1 MERFGTAGHRRIW
14 LRALAAIALAVS
26 IGTAQTKVKTEA
38 PTPPPEPGILHGV
51 KVEGNHLYPEADI
64 VKVLGLTIGG
74 PVAPADFDV
83 AKQKLINTELFANI
97 GYEFSYFGKPQQY
110 DLVMK
115 VVEYDQVFPMR
126 FEELGIPDEQV
137 RQYLREHVLMYADR
151 IPGSEAVLKRYRDVI
166 QELVAQKDPALKIR
180 ARVVADDPNQLVALF
195 RPNTPPPMIAR
206 VTVLG
211 NKEVETQA
219 IQKAINEVAVG
230 TPYTDTSLKMIL
242 DHAVKGLYDEQGYVN
257 VTFTKIE
264 AVKAQKINGYD
275 VTVTIHEGPKYTFG
289 PIAFRGGDLG
299 EDDVKAMLKFKVGEV
314 FNGTQ
319 AEDLR
324 IALISAMKRKGHLLA
339 AGDIERKVDD
349 EKHTVNLRY
358 LLDPGPTYTF
368 ATLEIHGLDIESE
381 PVIRKMWAEQPGKP
395 FNPDYPE
402 YFLKK
407 VEQAQLFDNLGD
419 TRSDFTPNETT
430 HGVKVDLF
438 FKGSGPGD
446 KKKEKRRE
454 RDGQS
459 QL

>member
-1 MERFGTAGHRRIW
+1 MERFGTLRGRLIW
-14 LRALAAIALAVS
+14 LRALLAGALAVS
-26 IGTAQTKVKTEA
+26 ICPAQTKGKTEA
-38 PTPPPEPGILHGV
+38 PPPPEPGILHSV
-51 KVEGNHLYPEADI
+51 KVEGNRLYPEAEI
-64 VKVLGLTIGG
+64 VKVLGLKIDG

-83 AKQKLINTELFANI
+83 AKQKLLNTDLFANI
-97 GYEFSYFGKPQQY
+97 GYEFSYLGKPQQY
-110 DLVMK
+110 DLRMK

-126 FEELGIPDEQV
+126 FEELGVPDEQV
-137 RQYLREHVLMYADR
+137 REYLHEHVPIYADR
-151 IPGSEAVLKRYRDVI
+151 IPGSEGVLKRYRDVI

-180 ARVVADDPNQLVALF
+180 ARVVADDPNQLVVLF

-206 VTVLG
+206 VVVLG
-211 NKEVETQA
+211 NKAVETQA

-257 VTFTKIE
+257 VTFPKIE
-264 AVKAQKINGYD
+264 AVKAAKINGYD
-275 VTVTIHEGPKYTFG
+275 VTVTILEGPKYTFG
-289 PIAFRGGDLG
+289 PIAFRGGDLS

-349 EKHTVNLRY
+349 EKHAVNLRY
-358 LLDPGPTYTF
+358 LLEPGPTYTF
-368 ATLEIHGLDIESE
+368 ETLEIHGLDIESE
-381 PVIRKMWAEQPGKP
+381 PVIRKMWAEKPGKP

-402 YFLKK
+402 FFLKK
-407 VEQAQLFDNLGD
+407 VEQAQLFDNLGN
-419 TRSDFTPNETT
+419 TRSDFTPNEST

-446 KKKEKRRE
+446 KKKEKRHE
-454 RDGQS
+454 RDGERQS
-459 QL
+459 